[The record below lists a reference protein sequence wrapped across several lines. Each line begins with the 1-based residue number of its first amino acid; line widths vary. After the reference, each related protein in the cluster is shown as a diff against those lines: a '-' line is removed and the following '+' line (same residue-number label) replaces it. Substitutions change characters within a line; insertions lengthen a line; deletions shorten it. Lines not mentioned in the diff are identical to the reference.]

1 MQYRT
6 RLARPTKGR
15 FKQTPRSRSQ
25 RLNRGAVYASN
36 PAALSLCMALK
47 HFMSIQKSHCTDI
60 SLLTTT
66 LSTNYLFKSSLIP
79 NYRKDKQELTLQSPQ
94 QLREAAQLR
103 SDHADSLHNNKSN
116 TLTFSRYNCTRSLA
130 HDWQLRKYTA
140 SICIKQQIASIERI
154 FVEASFQRRFN
165 SQIQLAPG
173 AIRPNS
179 PSNRLWTPRW
189 HQQPGET
196 L

>member
-1 MQYRT
+1 M
-6 RLARPTKGR
+6 LL
-15 FKQTPRSRSQ
+15 TPPLSRS
-25 RLNRGAVYASN
+25 V
-36 PAALSLCMALK
+36 MALK

-116 TLTFSRYNCTRSLA
+116 TLTFSRYNCVRSLA